1 MESITRIKIEK
12 LEISPYNVRTV
23 IDKKKIEDLMESIRR
38 VGLLEPLIVMPEDG
52 KYGIVI
58 GRCRYEAIKLLKKK
72 YRSDF
77 QRHFSE
83 GIPCI
88 VRKLTPREAIILSLS
103 ENLQRGNLT
112 KEEIGEAALR
122 LQVEYGLT
130 LEDIAESI
138 SVDVGIISE
147 ALSLYSFVSK
157 GFEPARPGR
166 PPKKKRKRKI
176 SKKARV
182 TAEILTR
189 KLERKGVLRA
199 EEKEKFKE
207 KFIRSVADLSG
218 KEIERVAREIEE
230 LAEGRLFIEVEKVVK
245 EIKTLETVERIVLFK
260 KNIVEALDEIAERE
274 DKSFDDVVN
283 DLLQEKLNEMGLL

>member
-1 MESITRIKIEK
+1 MESITRIPIEK

-77 QRHFSE
+77 QRYFSE

-112 KEEIGEAALR
+112 KEEI
-122 LQVEYGLT
+122 EY
-130 LEDIAESI
+130 
-138 SVDVGIISE
+138 II
-147 ALSLYSFVSK
+147 
-157 GFEPARPGR
+157 RC
-166 PPKKKRKRKI
+166 
-176 SKKARV
+176 
-182 TAEILTR
+182 
-189 KLERKGVLRA
+189 
-199 EEKEKFKE
+199 
-207 KFIRSVADLSG
+207 
-218 KEIERVAREIEE
+218 IEE
-230 LAEGRLFIEVEKVVK
+230 FFR
-245 EIKTLETVERIVLFK
+245 
-260 KNIVEALDEIAERE
+260 
-274 DKSFDDVVN
+274 
-283 DLLQEKLNEMGLL
+283 